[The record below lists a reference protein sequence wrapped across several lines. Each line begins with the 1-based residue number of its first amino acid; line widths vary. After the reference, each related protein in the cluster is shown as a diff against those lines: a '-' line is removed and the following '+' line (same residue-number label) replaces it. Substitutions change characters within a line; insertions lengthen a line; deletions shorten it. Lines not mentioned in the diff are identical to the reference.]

1 MKTLDW
7 SVETLDLDYNSL
19 GLDYKKIKIS
29 DFFAHPGPIKNFI
42 FFLPTPDPS
51 KISDFLPNYY

>member
-7 SVETLDLDYNSL
+7 SLETLGLDYNSLGLDYNSL
-19 GLDYKKIKIS
+19 GLDYKKFQI
-29 DFFAHPGPIKNFI
+29 
-42 FFLPTPDPS
+42 FLPTPDPS